1 LLSAYLFDQR
11 RGEMLEEWQDA
22 LSGLTTAQVLW
33 LDLQQASESEE
44 REVRAALDLSPEDAF
59 AEADDVPSLGQRD
72 CYLMVNTVAVADS
85 GDRSSP
91 ETVAIS
97 CFIGENWILTA
108 HDSDLA
114 PVNDFRERTEG
125 GGEIGILDAP
135 SFLAVLL
142 GWVVTSYLQAFDKVE
157 AELEEFDLRVLGRC
171 RRDAESEIGVL
182 VEIRQR
188 VGRLRRSLALHRDVF
203 ASLTEAEFD
212 PVSTEDSAERFGQLA
227 VKTDATLAA
236 ARDAKDAIN
245 GSFDVLIA
253 RTEHRTNEIIKVLT
267 VASILLL
274 PGTLIAGVMGMNVN
288 FSASTFAHSPIF
300 FGAVAAILLIA
311 GATLGVARSR
321 RWI

>member
-1 LLSAYLFDQR
+1 MVSAYLFDQQH
-11 RGEMLEEWQDA
+11 GERIEAWQDA
-22 LSGLTTAQVLW
+22 LRGLSESQMLW
-33 LDLQQASESEE
+33 LDLQNPSEEEESEV
-44 REVRAALDLSPEDAF
+44 REALDLSRKDTF
-59 AEADDVPSLGQRD
+59 AGADENPSLEQCDG
-72 CYLMVNTVAVADS
+72 YLKVAAVAVSDAS
-85 GDRSSP
+85 GHSSA
-91 ETVAIS
+91 ETVALS

-108 HDSDLA
+108 HASELA
-114 PVNDFRERTEG
+114 VINEFRERAEG

-135 SFLAVLL
+135 SFLEVLL
-142 GWVVTSYLQAFDKVE
+142 GRVVTSYLQAFDKLE
-157 AELEEFDLRVLGRC
+157 ADLEEFDLRVLRSA
-171 RRDAESEIGVL
+171 RRNAEEEIGIL

-188 VGRLRRSLALHRDVF
+188 VGRLRRSLALHRDLF
-203 ASLTEAEFD
+203 AALTEAEFD
-212 PVSTEDSAERFGQLA
+212 PVSTEESAERFGQLA
-227 VKTDATLAA
+227 VKTDAALAA

-300 FGAVAAILLIA
+300 IGSVAAILLIA
-311 GATLGVARSR
+311 AATLGVARSR